1 MIAYTRISSG
11 GVYGQVYGTTNG
23 AAATGAATTRTK
35 VFTFETAQLTWE
47 ITHDFNTRKVNV
59 ALLDENFTTIY
70 AGVEPDTDGHITI
83 FFTAPVKGTA
93 IVTFIL

>member
-23 AAATGAATTRTK
+23 AAATGAATTRTQ

-47 ITHDFNTRKVNV
+47 IAHDYKTRKVNV
-59 ALLDENFTTIY
+59 TLLDDSYTTIY